1 MSRWICSHPKER
13 SSACSLVF
21 CGDEEEL
28 KLGLDSPRLRGAHL
42 LAEVSKTH
50 KLAQALTNF
59 FSLIPTSNCSQMNDA
74 VDMNPDVVP
83 RANKVACNI
92 YLQLGRNTRRE
103 SRCEWL

>member
-42 LAEVSKTH
+42 LAEVSKTTSSR
-50 KLAQALTNF
+50 QGSDT
-59 FSLIPTSNCSQMNDA
+59 FS
-74 VDMNPDVVP
+74 
-83 RANKVACNI
+83 R
-92 YLQLGRNTRRE
+92 
-103 SRCEWL
+103 